1 MVKSSRKVQAGVS
14 NLNIQE
20 VDQTLKAP
28 TKFFRAPTHKLIA
41 PDVYTLPKNTAH
53 VRMIESTATWGNSAI
68 HNRDYQTTHTST
80 FKDPST
86 YPEHE
91 RKGLWLSSIEV
102 EKDHEK
108 EAAFK
113 KAMHKLC
120 TLSKSTYG
128 TTSALLKS
136 VLCYYNL
143 NTILVNADRILE
155 YLKHSSR
162 KSKEINCQLTS

>member
-1 MVKSSRKVQAGVS
+1 MVKGRKVQSGSS

-20 VDQTLKAP
+20 GDQTIKAP

-41 PDVYTLPKNTAH
+41 PDVYTLPTSTTH
-53 VRMIESTATWGNSAI
+53 VRSIESMATWGTSAV

-91 RKGLWLSSIEV
+91 RKGVCLSSIEV
-102 EKDHEK
+102 QKDHER
-108 EAAFK
+108 EAAFI

-120 TLSKSTYG
+120 TLSKNTYG

-136 VLCYYNL
+136 VLL
-143 NTILVNADRILE
+143 HLLF
-155 YLKHSSR
+155 
-162 KSKEINCQLTS
+162 